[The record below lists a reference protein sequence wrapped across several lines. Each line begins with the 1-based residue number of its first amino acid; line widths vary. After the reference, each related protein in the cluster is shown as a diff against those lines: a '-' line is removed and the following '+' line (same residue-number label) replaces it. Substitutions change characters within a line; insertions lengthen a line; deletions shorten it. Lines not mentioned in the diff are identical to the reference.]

1 MVELYGDNVW
11 DAMVVIIMSD
21 GRSKLN
27 KETVTSMRG
36 IGVMDLERAESSN
49 HLHGNAT
56 PNAYLFEDRND
67 DFVLA
72 MDRWRKESSDSI
84 RMLELDIL
92 K

>member
-1 MVELYGDNVW
+1 
-11 DAMVVIIMSD
+11 MVVIIMSD

-49 HLHGNAT
+49 HLHGNTT

-72 MDRWRKESSDSI
+72 MDRWRKGSSDSI